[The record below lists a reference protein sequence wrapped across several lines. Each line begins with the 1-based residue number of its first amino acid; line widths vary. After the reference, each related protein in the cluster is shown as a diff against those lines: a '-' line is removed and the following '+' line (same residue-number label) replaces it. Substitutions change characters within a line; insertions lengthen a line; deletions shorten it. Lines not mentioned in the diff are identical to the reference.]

1 MQQMLTSPDLA
12 RGTDLLSAIVTVT
25 DDGGS
30 SGRLRRDLGVL
41 PPGDVRNCLAALTPS
56 TAFERLLHHRFDSE
70 SELGGHPVGNLM
82 LAALTQ
88 MMGNFGLAIDELAR
102 LLGVCGRVH
111 PATLDD
117 VTLRAELAMGEVVDG
132 ETAMVLHPAKIR
144 RVSLAHAAR
153 PTPEALRAIVNA
165 DVIIVGPGSLYTS
178 VLPNLLVDG
187 VAATLSAVRGVRIYV
202 ANLMTQPGETDD
214 LTLEDHVR
222 VIREHTGQDLFDYVL
237 ANHTPLTAQQSARYA
252 GDAAPLVPCVNALAG
267 RAATVTA
274 DLLDTGSDAVRHDA
288 SKLASAVLDLVW
300 RAHTRIAAECLRPL
314 AN

>member
-1 MQQMLTSPDLA
+1 MQQMLTGPDLA

-30 SGRLRRDLGVL
+30 SGRLRRDLGML
-41 PPGDVRNCLAALTPS
+41 PPGDVRNCLGALTTSPG
-56 TAFERLLHHRFDSE
+56 FERLLHHRFE
-70 SELGGHPVGNLM
+70 SDTELGGHPVGNLL

-88 MMGNFGLAIDELAR
+88 MTGNFGLAVEELAR

-117 VTLRAELAMGEVVDG
+117 VTIRAQLATGEVVDG
-132 ETAMVLHPAKIR
+132 ETAMVMHPAKIR

-165 DVIIVGPGSLYTS
+165 DVVIVGPGSLYTS
-178 VLPNLLVDG
+178 ILPNLLVDG
-187 VAATLSAVRGVRIYV
+187 VASTLSAVRGVRIYV

-237 ANHTPLTAQQSARYA
+237 ANHTPLTAQQSARYD
-252 GDAAPLVPCVNALAG
+252 GEAAPLVPCANAP
-267 RAATVTA
+267 AARTTTVTA
-274 DLLDTGSDAVRHDA
+274 DLLDSGSDAVRHHGA
-288 SKLASAVLDLVW
+288 KLASAVLDLTR
-300 RAHTRIAAECLRPL
+300 RAPL
-314 AN
+314 HVAPRVGRLA